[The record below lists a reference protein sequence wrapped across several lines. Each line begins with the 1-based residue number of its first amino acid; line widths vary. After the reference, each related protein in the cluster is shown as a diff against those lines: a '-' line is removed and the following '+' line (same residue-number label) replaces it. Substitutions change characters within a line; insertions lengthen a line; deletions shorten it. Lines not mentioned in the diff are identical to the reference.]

1 MFRRTPQ
8 SVKIADAQLSFL
20 SLLCADE
27 NVFRRDAQTK
37 MKREDEQRPNN
48 KSIVVSGKGLVLFV
62 VLSLSAMVF
71 LSYFPPATTSSSSSS
86 VFDKNAPEEDGLLLP
101 IAKEELEE
109 VLKEE
114 RREKKNA

>member
-1 MFRRTPQ
+1 
-8 SVKIADAQLSFL
+8 
-20 SLLCADE
+20 
-27 NVFRRDAQTK
+27 

-48 KSIVVSGKGLVLFV
+48 TTKSIVINGKGLVLFV

-71 LSYFPPATTSSSSSS
+71 LSYFPLATTSSSSS
-86 VFDKNAPEEDGLLLP
+86 VFDKNAEEDGLLLP

-114 RREKKNA
+114 QGR

>member
-1 MFRRTPQ
+1 
-8 SVKIADAQLSFL
+8 
-20 SLLCADE
+20 
-27 NVFRRDAQTK
+27 

-71 LSYFPPATTSSSSSS
+71 LSYFPLATTSSSS
-86 VFDKNAPEEDGLLLP
+86 EDGLLLP

-114 RREKKNA
+114 QREKTNV

>member
-1 MFRRTPQ
+1 
-8 SVKIADAQLSFL
+8 
-20 SLLCADE
+20 
-27 NVFRRDAQTK
+27 

-48 KSIVVSGKGLVLFV
+48 TTKSIVINGKGLVLFV

-71 LSYFPPATTSSSSSS
+71 LSYFPLATTSSLN
-86 VFDKNAPEEDGLLLP
+86 VFDKNAEEDDGLLLP

-114 RREKKNA
+114 QGR

>member
-1 MFRRTPQ
+1 
-8 SVKIADAQLSFL
+8 
-20 SLLCADE
+20 
-27 NVFRRDAQTK
+27 
-37 MKREDEQRPNN
+37 MKREEDEQRPKINTNN
-48 KSIVVSGKGLVLFV
+48 KSIVVSGKALVLFV

-71 LSYFPPATTSSSSSS
+71 LSYFPPATTSSSLN
-86 VFDKNAPEEDGLLLP
+86 VLDKNAEEDDGLLLP